1 MAAEQLRQNLL
12 KETGITCWYPR
23 YALPGAA
30 PSHEVC
36 VQSTAIAIHASEP
49 VARPDSELTVALAA
63 RPAQVRVPDD
73 TRAKLGASAAADVLK
88 HLKASTEMAP
98 PPVAPILDSNSAT
111 ILATHQ
117 AKHQAATRAQ
127 ASAPQAQPQVTQ
139 HVAEPFGFSW
149 FAIDKRL
156 SVLAMLP
163 PGASR
168 LSSNCRVML
177 QRMLIAL
184 HEPWQSQGLEE
195 QSFHWPFA
203 DDPDLA
209 VDANAARQAVEG
221 FIARRLRV
229 QHSAMLLVL
238 SDQLPWFLQ
247 QSGSQAEEIAVGQ
260 LKIHRQYDLAMLCT
274 HALHTMEQDAVLKR
288 AAWQSM
294 QVLRERLGR
303 T

>member
-1 MAAEQLRQNLL
+1 MIKFVEL
-12 KETGITCWYPR
+12 
-23 YALPGAA
+23 
-30 PSHEVC
+30 
-36 VQSTAIAIHASEP
+36 
-49 VARPDSELTVALAA
+49 VA
-63 RPAQVRVPDD
+63 
-73 TRAKLGASAAADVLK
+73 
-88 HLKASTEMAP
+88 
-98 PPVAPILDSNSAT
+98 
-111 ILATHQ
+111 
-117 AKHQAATRAQ
+117 
-127 ASAPQAQPQVTQ
+127 
-139 HVAEPFGFSW
+139 FGFSW

-163 PGASR
+163 PGVSR

-177 QRMLIAL
+177 QRMLVAL
-184 HEPWQSQGLEE
+184 YEPWQSLGLEE

-209 VDANAARQAVEG
+209 ADANAAQQAVEG

-247 QSGSQAEEIAVGQ
+247 QSRLQTEEVAVGQ

-274 HALHTMEQDAVLKR
+274 HALHTMEQDAGLKR

>member
-12 KETGITCWYPR
+12 KETGITCWFPR

-36 VQSTAIAIHASEP
+36 IQSTPIAIHVREP
-49 VARPDSELTVALAA
+49 VAEPHSALKEALAV
-63 RPAQVRVPDD
+63 RPALDRVPDD
-73 TRAKLGASAAADVLK
+73 ARAKLGASAAADVLK
-88 HLKASTEMAP
+88 QLKASTDVAP
-98 PPVAPILDSNSAT
+98 PEVAPILDPNS
-111 ILATHQ
+111 ATHQ
-117 AKHQAATRAQ
+117 ATHQAATRAQ
-127 ASAPQAQPQVTQ
+127 AIALPAQPQVTQ

-168 LSSNCRVML
+168 LSSTCRVML

-209 VDANAARQAVEG
+209 ADANAARQAVEG

-247 QSGSQAEEIAVGQ
+247 QSRSQTEEIAVGQ

-274 HALHTMEQDAVLKR
+274 HALHTMEQDAGLKR
-288 AAWQSM
+288 AAWQSL

>member
-12 KETGITCWYPR
+12 KETGITCWFPR

-30 PSHEVC
+30 ASHEVC
-36 VQSTAIAIHASEP
+36 VQSTPIAIHASEP
-49 VARPDSELTVALAA
+49 VAVPHSELNEA
-63 RPAQVRVPDD
+63 RAGSPAQAKVPDD

-88 HLKASTEMAP
+88 QLKASTDVVP
-98 PPVAPILDSNSAT
+98 PPVAPIIDSNSAVIPNT
-111 ILATHQ
+111 
-117 AKHQAATRAQ
+117 HQAATRAQ
-127 ASAPQAQPQVTQ
+127 ASAAQAQPQVTQ
-139 HVAEPFGFSW
+139 HVVEPFGFSW

-209 VDANAARQAVEG
+209 ADANAARQAVEG

-247 QSGSQAEEIAVGQ
+247 QSRSQAEEIAIGQ

-274 HALHTMEQDAVLKR
+274 YALHTMEQDAGLKR